1 MRPFSYRC
9 GQLCSMCMM
18 SGPAPDWMAAV
29 MRGWRSLALMNSKTT
44 SAPRALEASPAWR
57 LSSTSQA
64 GMKSTQRTML
74 RRVPWAHAGARRAAR
89 MPSIPAAAATPAAA
103 PVCRKARRL
112 TAGRPSPPCS
122 GVCIDSSFGLSG
134 PRRSGFVDL
143 LQLAFR
149 PRHRVF
155 GLHALR
161 GLGVH
166 VGDDVLGEHLGGL
179 GSGGPRVPEDARVA
193 PRLPEHL

>member
-18 SGPAPDWMAAV
+18 SGPAPDWMAAA
-29 MRGWRSLALMNSKTT
+29 MRGCMSLALMNSKTT
-44 SAPRALEASPAWR
+44 SAPRALEASPACR
-57 LSSTSQA
+57 LSSTSHA
-64 GMKSTQRTML
+64 GMKSTHRRMF
-74 RRVPWAHAGARRAAR
+74 RRVPWAQGGARPAAR
-89 MPSIPAAAATPAAA
+89 LPSVPAAAAKPDAA

-122 GVCIDSSFGLSG
+122 GVVIDSSFGLSG
-134 PRRSGFVDL
+134 PCRSGFVDL

-149 PRHRVF
+149 PGYRVL
-155 GLHALR
+155 GLRALH